1 MMNMD
6 KFIQVKNKKIKINK
20 INNLNN
26 LSLLDQ
32 QNNLFKTLVK
42 LIFKIMIEIFNQIL
56 IKLLI
61 LHKNLRILQTWFL
74 IP

>member
-1 MMNMD
+1 MNMD
-6 KFIQVKNKKIKINK
+6 KFIQVRNKKIKINK

-26 LSLLDQ
+26 LFLLDQ

>member
-1 MMNMD
+1 MIMD

-26 LSLLDQ
+26 LFLLDQ

-61 LHKNLRILQTWFL
+61 LHKNLKILQTWFL

>member
-1 MMNMD
+1 MNMD

-26 LSLLDQ
+26 LFLLDQ

>member
-1 MMNMD
+1 MIMD

-26 LSLLDQ
+26 LFLLDQ